1 MFKFK
6 ALLVMAML
14 AAIPATAATYDI
26 DTAHSAV
33 TFKIKHLAISNVKG
47 SFNDFE
53 GSFDYV
59 SGQPEKWQVNATI
72 DVSSVDT
79 GNQDRDDHLRN
90 EDFFHVA
97 EYPDMI
103 FKSTGVKMDGDE
115 GKLMGELTMHGKTLP
130 VTLDLELNGEV
141 TDPWGNERVGFSAT
155 GEIDRRDWDLSY
167 GKVLEG
173 GGLLI
178 GNDVKLTIEVEGIK
192 RK

>member
-26 DTAHSAV
+26 DTSHSAV
-33 TFKIKHLAISNVKG
+33 TFKIKHMAISNVKG
-47 SFNDFE
+47 SFDTFE

-59 SGQPEKWQVNATI
+59 SGQPEKWLVNAII
-72 DVSSVDT
+72 DIASVDT
-79 GNQDRDDHLRN
+79 GNSDRDDHLRN
-90 EDFFHVA
+90 EDFFNVA
-97 EYPDMI
+97 KYPDMV

-115 GKLMGELTMHGKTLP
+115 GQLMGDLTMHGKTLP